1 MSKKLAIG
9 IAAAVV
15 VVAGGAMGT
24 SYYMGGKLQAE
35 FTNGIGKL
43 NQHGVSAQ
51 VTSYERGLFSSTAK
65 TEWTLGSGEEPTKFT
80 AEHKISHGPL
90 PMGHA
95 AEIHT
100 AFSLPADADAE
111 LKTALNGRAPVE
123 VVTKVGWSR
132 SSSNLMTS
140 PAVVAKVKDSEMN
153 WGGMKIE
160 WDMPA
165 DMKAAKGT
173 ANFAGLAFKD
183 EEGSTAMEKT
193 SMRFDVKQPK
203 DQQFW
208 VGPFAMM
215 VDKVTATRVDED
227 GKSSSSSF
235 EGLSMDSDTTLKEDL
250 VEMSLKGALKSAK
263 LEDSKADDLVLDVV
277 LRNIDAAWLNHFME
291 MAKRKT
297 AAEGEDDDMGSDF
310 RETLMKTVTKALAR
324 QPAIEIKR
332 IAMRTPEGLSEFG
345 AALQY
350 LGDGENMS
358 NPFQDLKVSLNAN
371 VPKPVLDS
379 YMQSRKRKGML
390 ALMDEDEPNLKDVDE
405 AAKVSAQASIQSLKD
420 QGIFEEKAGM
430 MTTQIVYAKGEFQ
443 VNGKKLGD
451 DGAAILMG
459 EALE

>member
-1 MSKKLAIG
+1 
-9 IAAAVV
+9 
-15 VVAGGAMGT
+15 
-24 SYYMGGKLQAE
+24 
-35 FTNGIGKL
+35 
-43 NQHGVSAQ
+43 
-51 VTSYERGLFSSTAK
+51 
-65 TEWTLGSGEEPTKFT
+65 
-80 AEHKISHGPL
+80 
-90 PMGHA
+90 
-95 AEIHT
+95 
-100 AFSLPADADAE
+100 
-111 LKTALNGRAPVE
+111 
-123 VVTKVGWSR
+123 
-132 SSSNLMTS
+132 
-140 PAVVAKVKDSEMN
+140 
-153 WGGMKIE
+153 
-160 WDMPA
+160 
-165 DMKAAKGT
+165 
-173 ANFAGLAFKD
+173 
-183 EEGSTAMEKT
+183 
-193 SMRFDVKQPK
+193 MRFDVKQPK

-235 EGLSMDSDTTLKEDL
+235 EGLTMDSDTTLKEDL

-310 RETLMKTVTKALAR
+310 RDTLMKTVTKALAR

-371 VPKPVLDS
+371 VPKSVLDS

-390 ALMDEDEPNLKDVDE
+390 ALMDEDEPNLKEVDE

>member
-1 MSKKLAIG
+1 MNKKLAIG
-9 IAAAVV
+9 VAAAVV

-35 FTNGIGKL
+35 FTNGISKL
-43 NQHGVSAQ
+43 NQHGVTAQ

-132 SSSNLMTS
+132 STSNLMTS

-183 EEGSTAMEKT
+183 EEGSTSMDKA

-208 VGPFAMM
+208 VGPFAMT
-215 VDKVTATRVDED
+215 VDKFGATRLDED

-250 VEMSLKGALKSAK
+250 VEMSLKGGIKSAK

-277 LRNIDAAWLNHFME
+277 LRNIDAGWLNHFME

-297 AAEGEDDDMGSDF
+297 AAEGDDEDMGSDF
-310 RETLMKTVTKALAR
+310 RDALIKTVTQALAR
-324 QPAIEIKR
+324 HPAIDIKR
-332 IAMRTPEGLSEFG
+332 VAMRTPEGLSEFG
-345 AALQY
+345 ASLQY

-358 NPFQDLKVSLNAN
+358 NLTKDVKVSLNAN

-379 YMQSRKRKGML
+379 YMQSRKRKSML
-390 ALMDEDEPNLKDVDE
+390 ALMDEDEPNLKEVDE
-405 AAKVSAQASIQSLKD
+405 AAKASAQASIQSLKD
-420 QGIFEEKAGM
+420 QGIFEEKAGA
-430 MTTQIVYAKGEFQ
+430 MTTQIIYAKGEFQ

>member
-1 MSKKLAIG
+1 
-9 IAAAVV
+9 
-15 VVAGGAMGT
+15 
-24 SYYMGGKLQAE
+24 
-35 FTNGIGKL
+35 
-43 NQHGVSAQ
+43 
-51 VTSYERGLFSSTAK
+51 
-65 TEWTLGSGEEPTKFT
+65 
-80 AEHKISHGPL
+80 
-90 PMGHA
+90 MGHA

-132 SSSNLMTS
+132 STSNLMTS

-235 EGLSMDSDTTLKEDL
+235 EGLTMDSDTTLKEDL

-263 LEDSKADDLVLDVV
+263 LEDSKADDLVLAVV

-310 RETLMKTVTKALAR
+310 RDTLMKTVTKALAR

-390 ALMDEDEPNLKDVDE
+390 ALMDEDEPNLKEVDE